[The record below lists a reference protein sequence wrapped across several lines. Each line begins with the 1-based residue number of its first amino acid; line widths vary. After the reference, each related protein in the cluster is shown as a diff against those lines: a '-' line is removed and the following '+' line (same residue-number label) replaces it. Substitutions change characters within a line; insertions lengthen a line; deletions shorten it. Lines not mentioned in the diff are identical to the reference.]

1 MSDGLFGGLSQ
12 MLFGSAP
19 GASFDPSVYLTQMS
33 NIDSQI
39 QGLYDNAPKS
49 NILGS
54 PAFAQIQSLLAPG
67 ANGGLS
73 TPLQGQYSAGALIN
87 ALNASRAGAQ
97 AQSSAQA
104 RNLSGSSI
112 EAQGMENASMQE
124 TLANSGLLASLY
136 GLQNQNTGQLA
147 GLLGQGSEFDVS
159 QNNAL
164 LNAHA
169 MALGNIA
176 GGDRSMAQ
184 MGFQQNQNANLAQ
197 YQNAGNLGNS
207 LLSALTMGFMMPGG
221 GGAAGGAGGAGM
233 PFAGGDAGM
242 GWGGSAGY
250 GSGMYA

>member
-164 LNAHA
+164 LNA
-169 MALGNIA
+169 
-176 GGDRSMAQ
+176 
-184 MGFQQNQNANLAQ
+184 
-197 YQNAGNLGNS
+197 GNLGNS